1 VISPRD
7 RSIEFKKFET
17 AFRDSLK
24 GTSSLKQQIGI
35 RAYGWF
41 REQFIRNDV
50 AQVDE
55 VELRQLEHPNQSP
68 ARSAGCV
75 GYS

>member
-1 VISPRD
+1 VIRPRD
-7 RSIEFKKFET
+7 RSIEFKEFET

-24 GTSSLKQQIGI
+24 GTSSLKQQISI

-41 REQFIRNDV
+41 REQLIRNDG
-50 AQVDE
+50 AQDE

-68 ARSAGCV
+68 ARSVGCV